1 MDTAKRNF
9 NPFYLD
15 VTCRKKLTPAIFP
28 PFQARLL
35 TQLDTKESK
44 ASTEQPSQPQPQ
56 PEACYQAMVTDQLQ
70 QRLEGEIK
78 RLQTMISD
86 KQTLEDG
93 LITDLNRKLQEATS
107 RCRRLEHA
115 RNEAEKRLLYA
126 TLENE
131 RLNVSFGCCL
141 RERKCG
147 GRKVFV
153 TLSHRH
159 LVRFF

>member
-1 MDTAKRNF
+1 
-9 NPFYLD
+9 
-15 VTCRKKLTPAIFP
+15 
-28 PFQARLL
+28 
-35 TQLDTKESK
+35 
-44 ASTEQPSQPQPQ
+44 
-56 PEACYQAMVTDQLQ
+56 MVTDQLQ

-107 RCRRLEHA
+107 RCQRLEHT

-131 RLNVSFGCCL
+131 RLNVSFGSYEWVEKSFCHIVTQTLAMVFLLL
-141 RERKCG
+141 RN
-147 GRKVFV
+147 V
-153 TLSHRH
+153 TYIQWD
-159 LVRFF
+159 